1 MFPKT
6 KPRIS
11 RINTNLFLN
20 SCISRSFAAKIPHL
34 RSSAQNLRQNAQPFP
49 KQPISCTLIGMKTLL
64 RLCICLTALAA
75 SAQHLVDQKTFDAIA
90 TEYSGEG
97 AQENTRRIV
106 EYHRIQGSP
115 MMTAVAHEVVDAQLK
130 IYGIVAFLEQFP
142 SDGKTKYGTY
152 ISPMGWDMHSG
163 ELWVESVGDAKDFKP
178 ILLCRYSEVPMCV
191 STYSKSGDWRGELV
205 DVGSGTSDANYQGI
219 DLRGKVA
226 LASGYA
232 ANVVRQAVL
241 KHGAVGVVI
250 YPDAADRPDH
260 PDLVRYNGIWPRAEE
275 LDKTSGGF
283 QISRNQYERLKSL
296 MQHGPVRVHGRILAP
311 LGPGK
316 LTLVHAYIRG
326 TENPEREVLITGHL
340 DHPKWS
346 ANDNASGSGAMME
359 AARTLQALI
368 TAKKLAPPK
377 LTIHFMWVPEYFGT
391 LAYISNHSEAR
402 RCDSPWDDPRKQPTY
417 AVHPGKSC
425 VVANI
430 NMDMVG
436 EDTVKT
442 NSRFYFTKSPD
453 SVPSFLD
460 GLLSDVL
467 EQTREADLYAMT
479 GTRNYW
485 LPEAI
490 AYTQGSDHDVFLGLG
505 VPSTMLGHDPD
516 WTHHSS
522 EDKIDKTDAS
532 EFRRV
537 GVFASA
543 AAYFLST
550 ASGADTEKL
559 NAMEHASRASELAHR
574 LAADAGSN
582 PAAHRIIENQKQFE
596 TASKGLISVLQP
608 PPHKYTK
615 WLDED
620 VRGSIPVGPHRLA
633 ILPLDASAFEGVSA
647 EDGKWLAEQEARFSS
662 DSEGLA
668 TKANF
673 GLISFEA
680 VNFMDGHRSTAEIA
694 NLLSAEY
701 LLDID
706 QAWVD
711 RLVSILEKQKLVA
724 K

>member
-1 MFPKT
+1 
-6 KPRIS
+6 
-11 RINTNLFLN
+11 
-20 SCISRSFAAKIPHL
+20 
-34 RSSAQNLRQNAQPFP
+34 
-49 KQPISCTLIGMKTLL
+49 MKTFL
-64 RLCICLTALAA
+64 RFCICFTAIAA
-75 SAQHLVDQKTFDAIA
+75 SAQHLVNQKTFDAIA
-90 TEYSGEG
+90 TEYSGEA

-115 MMTAVAHEVVDAQLK
+115 MMAAVADQVVLPRLK
-130 IYGIVAFLEQFP
+130 AAGLEAKIEQFP
-142 SDGKTKYGTY
+142 SDGKTRYGTY
-152 ISPMGWDMHSG
+152 ISPMGWDMRGG
-163 ELWVESVGDAKDFKP
+163 ELWVEGVAGAKDFKP
-178 ILLCRYSEVPMCV
+178 IMLCRYADVPMCV
-191 STYSKSGDWRGELV
+191 STYSKGGEWSGELV
-205 DVGSGTSDANYQGI
+205 DVGSGTSDASYQGI
-219 DLRGKVA
+219 DVRGKVA

-232 ANVVRQAVL
+232 GNVVREAVI
-241 KHGAVGVVI
+241 KHGAIGVVI
-250 YPDAADRPDH
+250 YPSATDRPDH

-275 LDKTSGGF
+275 LDKTSSGF
-283 QISRNQYERLKSL
+283 QISRNQYDMLRSL
-296 MQHGPVRVHGRILAP
+296 MQQGAVRVHGKIDAT

-326 TENPEREVLITGHL
+326 TEHPEREILISGHL

-368 TAKKLAPPK
+368 AAKKLAPPK

-391 LAYISNHSEAR
+391 LAYVTNHPEAR
-402 RCDSPWDDPRKQPTY
+402 RCDSPWDDPRNKADAFTS
-417 AVHPGKSC
+417 GKPC
-425 VVANI
+425 IVANI
-430 NMDMVG
+430 NTDMVG

-442 NSRFYFTKSPD
+442 NSRFYFTKTPD

-543 AAYFLST
+543 AAYGIAVS
-550 ASGADTEKL
+550 SI
-559 NAMEHASRASELAHR
+559 NSREWDIVERAQRVAELARRVAAEAGQASATQHR
-574 LAADAGSN
+574 QLSRNSDTLSAETSLVAKDVGDQFVEHFYPLGRSN
-582 PAAHRIIENQKQFE
+582 Q
-596 TASKGLISVLQP
+596 S
-608 PPHKYTK
+608 
-615 WLDED
+615 
-620 VRGSIPVGPHRLA
+620 GPHRLT

-680 VNFMDGHRSTAEIA
+680 INFMDGHRSTAEIA
-694 NLLSAEY
+694 DLISAEY
-701 LLDID
+701 LIDID

-711 RLVSILEKQKLVA
+711 RLVSILEKQKLA
-724 K
+724 AR

>member
-1 MFPKT
+1 MK
-6 KPRIS
+6 I
-11 RINTNLFLN
+11 FL
-20 SCISRSFAAKIPHL
+20 RF
-34 RSSAQNLRQNAQPFP
+34 
-49 KQPISCTLIGMKTLL
+49 
-64 RLCICLTALAA
+64 CICLTALAA

-115 MMTAVAHEVVDAQLK
+115 MMTAVAEQVVLPRLK
-130 IYGIVAFLEQFP
+130 AAGLEAKIEQFP

-152 ISPMGWDMHSG
+152 ISPMGWDMRGG
-163 ELWVESVGDAKDFKP
+163 ELWVENVAGAKAFKP
-178 ILLCRYSEVPMCV
+178 IMLCRYADVPMCV
-191 STYSKSGDWRGELV
+191 STYSKGGDWSGELV
-205 DVGSGTSDANYQGI
+205 DVGSGTSDASYQGI
-219 DLRGKVA
+219 DVRGKVA

-232 ANVVRQAVL
+232 GNVVREAVI
-241 KHGAVGVVI
+241 KHGAIGVVI
-250 YPDAADRPDH
+250 YPSAEDRPDH

-283 QISRNQYERLKSL
+283 QISRNQYDMLKAL
-296 MQHGPVRVHGRILAP
+296 MHEGAVRVHGKIDAT

-326 TENPEREVLITGHL
+326 TEHPEREILVTGHL

-359 AARTLQALI
+359 AARTLQTLI
-368 TAKKLAPPK
+368 ATKKLAPPK

-391 LAYISNHSEAR
+391 LAYVSNHPEAR
-402 RCDSPWDDPRKQPTY
+402 RCDSPWDDPRIKDPRNKPD
-417 AVHPGKSC
+417 AFAPGKPC
-425 VVANI
+425 IVANI
-430 NMDMVG
+430 NTDMVG

-442 NSRFYFTKSPD
+442 NSRFYFTKAPD

-543 AAYFLST
+543 AAYFLALDNSASWHRLT
-550 ASGADTEKL
+550 AAQ
-559 NAMEHASRASELAHR
+559 HARRVSELSSRVAIR
-574 LAADAGSN
+574 AGS
-582 PAAHRIIENQKQFE
+582 PTESSPMRINREQLANEINLLNLSAQ
-596 TASKGLISVLQP
+596 S
-608 PPHKYTK
+608 
-615 WLDED
+615 LDKTFD
-620 VRGSIPVGPHRLA
+620 PSGGGAINLRQGSGPHRLA

-647 EDGKWLAEQEARFSS
+647 EDSKWLAEQEGRFSS

>member
-1 MFPKT
+1 
-6 KPRIS
+6 
-11 RINTNLFLN
+11 
-20 SCISRSFAAKIPHL
+20 
-34 RSSAQNLRQNAQPFP
+34 
-49 KQPISCTLIGMKTLL
+49 MKTLL
-64 RLCICLTALAA
+64 RFCLCFTAIAA

-90 TEYSGEG
+90 TEYSGEA

-115 MMTAVAHEVVDAQLK
+115 MMAAVADQVVLPRLKAAGLDAK
-130 IYGIVAFLEQFP
+130 IEQFL

-152 ISPMGWDMHSG
+152 ISPMGWDMRGG
-163 ELWVESVGDAKDFKP
+163 ELWVEGVAGAKDFKP
-178 ILLCRYSEVPMCV
+178 IMLCRYADVPMCV
-191 STYSKSGDWRGELV
+191 STYSKGGEWSGELV
-205 DVGSGTSDANYQGI
+205 EVGSGTSDANYQGI
-219 DLRGKVA
+219 DVRGKVA

-232 ANVVRQAVL
+232 ANVVREAVL
-241 KHGAVGVVI
+241 KHGAIGVVI
-250 YPDAADRPDH
+250 YPSATDRPDH

-275 LDKTSGGF
+275 LDKTSSGF
-283 QISRNQYERLKSL
+283 QISRNQYDMLKSL
-296 MQHGPVRVHGRILAP
+296 MQQGAVRVHGKIDAT

-326 TENPEREVLITGHL
+326 TEHPEREILISGHL

-359 AARTLQALI
+359 AARALQALI

-391 LAYISNHSEAR
+391 LAYVMNHPEAR
-402 RCDSPWDDPRKQPTY
+402 RCDSPWDDPRNQNGAY
-417 AVHPGKSC
+417 AAGKPC
-425 VVANI
+425 IVANI
-430 NMDMVG
+430 NTDMVG

-442 NSRFYFTKSPD
+442 NSRFYFTKAPD
-453 SVPSFLD
+453 SVPSFMD
-460 GLLSDVL
+460 ALLSDVL

-505 VPSTMLGHDPD
+505 IPATMLGHDPD

-543 AAYFLST
+543 AGYWMAT
-550 ASGADTEKL
+550 AD
-559 NAMEHASRASELAHR
+559 SERWDR
-574 LAADAGSN
+574 LKSD
-582 PAAHRIIENQKQFE
+582 E
-596 TASKGLISVLQP
+596 TASRISELSHRIAVDVTVGSSAAAARRIRLNDDNLQKLSAELHVHSRHNFEAFAKTSSVVPSIIGGRIPPNLVL
-608 PPHKYTK
+608 
-615 WLDED
+615 
-620 VRGSIPVGPHRLA
+620 PHRLTV
-633 ILPLDASAFEGVSA
+633 LPLDASAFEGVSA

-673 GLISFEA
+673 GLISFEV
-680 VNFMDGHRSTAEIA
+680 VNFMGGRTTAEIA
-694 NLLSAEY
+694 DQISAEY
-701 LLDID
+701 LVDID

-711 RLVSILEKQKLVA
+711 RLVGILEKQKLVVTL
-724 K
+724 KPPVGN

>member
-1 MFPKT
+1 M
-6 KPRIS
+6 
-11 RINTNLFLN
+11 
-20 SCISRSFAAKIPHL
+20 KI
-34 RSSAQNLRQNAQPFP
+34 F
-49 KQPISCTLIGMKTLL
+49 L

-115 MMTAVAHEVVDAQLK
+115 MMAAVAEQVVLPRLKAAGLDAK
-130 IYGIVAFLEQFP
+130 IEQFP
-142 SDGKTKYGTY
+142 SDGKIRYGTY
-152 ISPMGWDMHSG
+152 ISPMGWDMRGG
-163 ELWVESVGDAKDFKP
+163 ELWVENVAGAKAFKP
-178 ILLCRYSEVPMCV
+178 IMLCRYADVPMCV
-191 STYSKSGDWRGELV
+191 STYSKGGDWSGELV
-205 DVGSGTSDANYQGI
+205 DVGSGTSDANYQGV
-219 DLRGKVA
+219 DVRGKVA

-232 ANVVRQAVL
+232 ANVVREAVI
-241 KHGAVGVVI
+241 KHGAIGVVI
-250 YPDAADRPDH
+250 YPSAQDRPDH

-275 LDKTSGGF
+275 LDKTAGGF
-283 QISRNQYERLKSL
+283 QISRNQYDMLKAL
-296 MQHGPVRVHGRILAP
+296 MKQGAVRVHGKIDAT

-326 TENPEREVLITGHL
+326 TEHPEREILVTGHL

-359 AARTLQALI
+359 AARALQALI
-368 TAKKLAPPK
+368 ATKKLAPPK

-391 LAYISNHSEAR
+391 LAYVSNHPEAR
-402 RCDSPWDDPRKQPTY
+402 RCDSAWDDPRNKPD
-417 AVHPGKSC
+417 AFAAGKPC
-425 VVANI
+425 IVANI
-430 NMDMVG
+430 NTDMVG

-442 NSRFYFTKSPD
+442 NSRFYFTKAPD

-467 EQTREADLYAMT
+467 AQTREADLYAMT

-485 LPEAI
+485 LPEVI

-505 VPSTMLGHDPD
+505 IPATMLGHDPD

-543 AAYFLST
+543 AAYFMATLSSYGDRRLET
-550 ASGADTEKL
+550 A
-559 NAMEHASRASELAHR
+559 MHANRVSELANR
-574 LAADAGSN
+574 LAQDTTSETGTAN
-582 PAAHRIIENQKQFE
+582 RRIAMTGNEIKNQV
-596 TASKGLISVLQP
+596 VL
-608 PPHKYTK
+608 
-615 WLDED
+615 LDN
-620 VRGSIPVGPHRLA
+620 SIPHPGGIDRINGAAKLGSSSGPHRLT

-694 NLLSAEY
+694 DLISAEY
-701 LLDID
+701 LINID

>member
-1 MFPKT
+1 
-6 KPRIS
+6 
-11 RINTNLFLN
+11 
-20 SCISRSFAAKIPHL
+20 
-34 RSSAQNLRQNAQPFP
+34 
-49 KQPISCTLIGMKTLL
+49 MKTLL
-64 RLCICLTALAA
+64 RFCLCFTAIAA
-75 SAQHLVDQKTFDAIA
+75 SAQHLVDQKTFDAVA
-90 TEYSGEG
+90 TEYSGEA

-115 MMTAVAHEVVDAQLK
+115 MMAAVADQVVLPRLKAAGLDAK
-130 IYGIVAFLEQFP
+130 IEQFP

-152 ISPMGWDMHSG
+152 ISPMGWDMRAG
-163 ELWVESVGDAKDFKP
+163 ELWVEGVKTEGVAGAQNNAFKP
-178 ILLCRYSEVPMCV
+178 IMLCRYADVPMCV
-191 STYSKSGDWRGELV
+191 STYSKGGEWSGELV
-205 DVGSGTSDANYQGI
+205 DVGSGTSDANYQGV
-219 DLRGKVA
+219 DVRGKVA

-232 ANVVRQAVL
+232 ANVVREAVI

-250 YPDAADRPDH
+250 YPSAQDRPDH

-283 QISRNQYERLKSL
+283 QISRNQYDMLKSL
-296 MQHGPVRVHGRILAP
+296 MQQGAVRVHGKIDAT

-326 TENPEREVLITGHL
+326 TEHPEREILISGHL

-359 AARTLQALI
+359 AARALQTLI
-368 TAKKLAPPK
+368 VAKKLAPPK

-391 LAYISNHSEAR
+391 LAYVTNHPEAR
-402 RCDSPWDDPRKQPTY
+402 RCDTPWDDPRNKADAY
-417 AVHPGKSC
+417 AAGKPC
-425 VVANI
+425 IVANI
-430 NMDMVG
+430 NTDMVG

-442 NSRFYFTKSPD
+442 NSRFYFTKTPD
-453 SVPSFLD
+453 SVPSFMD

-543 AAYFLST
+543 AGYFLSMDNP
-550 ASGADTEKL
+550 ASW
-559 NAMEHASRASELAHR
+559 HR
-574 LAADAGSN
+574 LTAAQHAGRVSKLSSRVAIRAGSQTESS
-582 PAAHRIIENQKQFE
+582 PMRINREQLANEIKLLNLSIDVSNKVHD
-596 TASKGLISVLQP
+596 ISIG
-608 PPHKYTK
+608 
-615 WLDED
+615 
-620 VRGSIPVGPHRLA
+620 GSMNLKPGPHRLT
-633 ILPLDASAFEGVSA
+633 ILPLDASAFEGVNA

-680 VNFMDGHRSTAEIA
+680 INFMDGRRSTAEIA
-694 NLLSAEY
+694 DLISAEY
-701 LLDID
+701 LIDID
-706 QAWVD
+706 QSWVD

-724 K
+724 NSRCL

>member
-1 MFPKT
+1 M
-6 KPRIS
+6 
-11 RINTNLFLN
+11 
-20 SCISRSFAAKIPHL
+20 KI
-34 RSSAQNLRQNAQPFP
+34 F
-49 KQPISCTLIGMKTLL
+49 L
-64 RLCICLTALAA
+64 RLCLCFTALLA
-75 SAQHLVDQKTFDAIA
+75 SAQHLVKQEVFDAIA
-90 TEYSGEG
+90 NEYSGES

-115 MMTAVAHEVVDAQLK
+115 MMAAVAHEVVDAQLK
-130 IYGIVAFLEQFP
+130 IYGVVAFLEQFP

-152 ISPMGWDMHSG
+152 ISPMGWDMRSG
-163 ELWVESVGDAKDFKP
+163 ELWVESVGGVKDFKP
-178 ILLCRYSEVPMCV
+178 ILLCRYSEVPICV
-191 STYSKSGDWRGELV
+191 STYSKSGDWTGELV
-205 DVGSGTSDANYQGI
+205 DVGSGTSDANYQGV

-260 PDLVRYNGIWPRAEE
+260 PDMVRYNGIWPRAEE
-275 LDKTSGGF
+275 QDKTSGGF

-326 TENPEREVLITGHL
+326 TGDPEREILITGHL

-359 AARTLQALI
+359 AARTLQKLI
-368 TAKKLAPPK
+368 WEKKLAPPK
-377 LTIHFMWVPEYFGT
+377 ITIHFMWVPEYFGT
-391 LAYISNHSEAR
+391 MAYVTNHPEAR

-442 NSRFYFTKSPD
+442 NSRFYFTRTPD

-460 GLLSDVL
+460 ALMSDVL
-467 EQTREADLYAMT
+467 EQTREANLYAPT

-485 LPEAI
+485 MPEAI
-490 AYTQGSDHDVFLGLG
+490 PYAQGSDHDVFLGLG
-505 VPSTMLGHDPD
+505 VPATMLGHDPD
-516 WTHHSS
+516 WTHHTS
-522 EDKIDKTDAS
+522 EDKIDKTDAT
-532 EFRRV
+532 EFKRV
-537 GVFASA
+537 GTFASA
-543 AAYFLST
+543 AGYWIAAADGEQWDRLRPGEITSRMEELGSRI
-550 ASGADTEKL
+550 ASDVTTGPTPAATRRININEGNL
-559 NAMEHASRASELAHR
+559 QNAGKAMHVASRHYFEAFTIDPQVTGTEGKDGIHAF
-574 LAADAGSN
+574 LAA
-582 PAAHRIIENQKQFE
+582 P
-596 TASKGLISVLQP
+596 SK
-608 PPHKYTK
+608 T
-615 WLDED
+615 
-620 VRGSIPVGPHRLA
+620 GPHRLT
-633 ILPLDASAFEGVSA
+633 IIPLDASAFENVSP
-647 EDGKWLAEQEARFSS
+647 EDKKWLDEQEARFAS

-668 TKANF
+668 TKPNF
-673 GLISFEA
+673 ALISFEA
-680 VNFMDGHRSTAEIA
+680 INFMDGHRGTDEIA
-694 NLLSAEY
+694 DLLSAEY
-701 LLDID
+701 LIDID

-711 RLVSILEKQKLVA
+711 RLVTILEKQKLVA

>member
-1 MFPKT
+1 M
-6 KPRIS
+6 
-11 RINTNLFLN
+11 
-20 SCISRSFAAKIPHL
+20 KI
-34 RSSAQNLRQNAQPFP
+34 
-49 KQPISCTLIGMKTLL
+49 LL
-64 RLCICLTALAA
+64 CLVICLTALLA
-75 SAQHLVDQKTFDAIA
+75 SAQHLVKQDVFDSIA
-90 TEYSGEG
+90 TEYSGEA

-115 MMTAVAHEVVDAQLK
+115 MMAAVAEQVVLPRLK
-130 IYGIVAFLEQFP
+130 AAGLDSKIEQFP
-142 SDGKTKYGTY
+142 SDGKTRYGTF
-152 ISPMGWDMHSG
+152 ISPMGWDMRSG
-163 ELWVESVGDAKDFKP
+163 ELWIEGVAGVKDFKP
-178 ILLCRYSEVPMCV
+178 IMLCRYADVPMCV
-191 STYSKSGDWRGELV
+191 STYSKGGEWSGELV
-205 DVGSGTSDANYQGI
+205 DVGSGLSDADYQNA
-219 DLRGKVA
+219 DVRGKVA

-232 ANVVRQAVL
+232 GNVVREAVL
-241 KHGAVGVVI
+241 KHGAIGVVI
-250 YPDAADRPDH
+250 YPTATDWPDH

-283 QISRNQYERLKSL
+283 QISRNQYDMLKSL
-296 MQHGPVRVHGRILAP
+296 MHQGAVRVHGRIDAT

-326 TENPEREVLITGHL
+326 TEHPEREVLITGHL

-359 AARTLQALI
+359 AARTLQTLI
-368 TAKKLAPPK
+368 ATKKLAPPK

-391 LAYISNHSEAR
+391 LAYISNHPEAR
-402 RCDSPWDDPRKQPTY
+402 RCENP
-417 AVHPGKSC
+417 KSKLDAATRSQAC

-442 NSRFYFTKSPD
+442 NSRFYFTRTPD

-460 GLLSDVL
+460 ALMSDVL
-467 EQTREADLYAMT
+467 EQTREANLLAQT
-479 GTRNYW
+479 GTHNYW

-490 AYTQGSDHDVFLGLG
+490 AYAQGSDHDVFLGLG
-505 VPSTMLGHDPD
+505 IPATMLGHDPD

-537 GVFASA
+537 GVFATSA
-543 AAYFLST
+543 AYWLAAYDGDWVAAQTASVAAEIAELTHRIAIDST
-550 ASGADTEKL
+550 AKPGPGAARRITLNQGKLKEALTWQQWNFERLTKNAVDLNWAPPLPMPPSG
-559 NAMEHASRASELAHR
+559 
-574 LAADAGSN
+574 
-582 PAAHRIIENQKQFE
+582 
-596 TASKGLISVLQP
+596 KGPRNLTL
-608 PPHKYTK
+608 
-615 WLDED
+615 
-620 VRGSIPVGPHRLA
+620 
-633 ILPLDASAFEGVSA
+633 LPLDTSVWENLSAQ
-647 EDGKWLAEQEARFSS
+647 DGKWLADQEARFAS

-668 TKANF
+668 TKPNF
-673 GLISFEA
+673 ALISFEA

-694 NLLSAEY
+694 GLLSAEY

>member
-1 MFPKT
+1 M
-6 KPRIS
+6 
-11 RINTNLFLN
+11 
-20 SCISRSFAAKIPHL
+20 KI
-34 RSSAQNLRQNAQPFP
+34 F
-49 KQPISCTLIGMKTLL
+49 L

-115 MMTAVAHEVVDAQLK
+115 MMAAVAEQVVLPRLK
-130 IYGIVAFLEQFP
+130 AAGLEAKIEQFT
-142 SDGKTKYGTY
+142 SDGKTRYGTY
-152 ISPMGWDMHSG
+152 ISPMGWDMRGG
-163 ELWVESVGDAKDFKP
+163 ELWVENVAGAKDFKP
-178 ILLCRYSEVPMCV
+178 IMLCRYADVPMCV
-191 STYSKSGDWRGELV
+191 STYSKGGEWSGELV
-205 DVGSGTSDANYQGI
+205 DVGSGTSDASYQGI
-219 DLRGKVA
+219 DVRGKVA

-232 ANVVRQAVL
+232 GNVVREAVI
-241 KHGAVGVVI
+241 KHGAIGVVI
-250 YPDAADRPDH
+250 YPSPTDRPDH

-283 QISRNQYERLKSL
+283 QISRNQYDMLKAL
-296 MQHGPVRVHGRILAP
+296 MKQGAVRVHGKIDAT

-326 TENPEREVLITGHL
+326 TEHPEREILVTGHL
-340 DHPKWS
+340 GHPKWS

-359 AARTLQALI
+359 AARALQALI
-368 TAKKLAPPK
+368 MAKKLAPPK

-391 LAYISNHSEAR
+391 LAYVSNHKELKF
-402 RCDSPWDDPRKQPTY
+402 CGNFYEPNGEP
-417 AVHPGKSC
+417 C
-425 VVANI
+425 VLANI

-442 NSRFYFTKSPD
+442 NSRFYFTRVPD
-453 SVPSFLD
+453 SVPVFLNAVM
-460 GLLSDVL
+460 SDVL
-467 EQTREADLYAMT
+467 QQTREADLYAQT
-479 GTRNYW
+479 GTHNYW

-490 AYTQGSDHDVFLGLG
+490 PYTQGSDHDVFLGLG
-505 VPSTMLGHDPD
+505 IPATMLGHDPD

-537 GVFASA
+537 GTFASA
-543 AAYFLST
+543 AAWVMATADAQSWKRIRAGAFADRVAQLADRLAQDSTST
-550 ASGADTEKL
+550 ATVKRMLKNREEFEAQSDRMEALTPQPGAAR
-559 NAMEHASRASELAHR
+559 NHASVASAVTSGPRR
-574 LAADAGSN
+574 L
-582 PAAHRIIENQKQFE
+582 
-596 TASKGLISVLQP
+596 T
-608 PPHKYTK
+608 
-615 WLDED
+615 
-620 VRGSIPVGPHRLA
+620 
-633 ILPLDASAFEGVSA
+633 ILPLDASAFESMSA

-680 VNFMDGHRSTAEIA
+680 INFMNGRRSTAEIA
-694 NLLSAEY
+694 DLISAEY
-701 LLDID
+701 LIDID